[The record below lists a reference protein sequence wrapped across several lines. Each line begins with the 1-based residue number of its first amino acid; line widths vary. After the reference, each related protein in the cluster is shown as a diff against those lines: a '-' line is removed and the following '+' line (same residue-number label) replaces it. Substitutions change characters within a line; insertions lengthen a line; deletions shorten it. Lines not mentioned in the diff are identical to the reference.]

1 MAKGKTATR
10 KQIGAT
16 LDAELYRQMR
26 AESMLEGRTVAELLD
41 DAMKLYLGQRKK
53 KMRRTK

>member
-41 DAMKLYLGQRKK
+41 DAMKLYLASKRK